1 MEISLKLNIDTVKSV
16 PYLYKS
22 KTVSSSGFKVNKV
35 SCRVKEMGTKQERA
49 NFYELLSLNSKEN
62 VGFEE
67 IKKAYR
73 SKALEYHPDV
83 CPPSNREE
91 STRKFVEIR
100 KAYDT
105 LSDPASRQMY
115 DYEMSLVDSF
125 GGSYLYEGKR
135 DGFSKKVW
143 ERQLSG
149 LRKRSLDKSEK
160 KNSFA
165 L

>member
-1 MEISLKLNIDTVKSV
+1 MEISLKLNINTVNNVK
-16 PYLYKS
+16 YLYKS
-22 KTVSSSGFKVNKV
+22 KAVRSSNFKVNTI
-35 SCRVKEMGTKQERA
+35 SCRVKEMGMRRETA
-49 NFYELLSLNSKEN
+49 NFYELLSLNSKDN

-91 STRKFVEIR
+91 ATRKFVEIR

-105 LSDPASRQMY
+105 LSDPDSRKMY

-125 GGSYLYEGKR
+125 GGSCRYEGR
-135 DGFSKKVW
+135 REGFSKKVW

-149 LRKRSLDKSEK
+149 LKKRSLDKSEK
-160 KNSFA
+160 RNASS
-165 L
+165 

>member
-1 MEISLKLNIDTVKSV
+1 MEISLKLNVDTVKNV
-16 PYLYKS
+16 TYLYKS
-22 KTVSSSGFKVNKV
+22 KAVRSRVFKVNTI
-35 SCRVKEMGTKQERA
+35 SCRVKEMGRRQETA
-49 NFYELLSLNSKEN
+49 NFYELLSLNSKDN

-105 LSDPASRQMY
+105 LSDPDSRKMY

-125 GGSYLYEGKR
+125 GGRYHYEGKR
-135 DGFSKKVW
+135 EGFSKKVW

-149 LRKRSLDKSEK
+149 LKKRSLDKSEK
-160 KNSFA
+160 RNAFS
-165 L
+165 